1 MPATMTAP
9 RDRTHIELVTI
20 YEISKLLTA
29 SLDVSRTL
37 REALNVLVQHMG
49 FRRAMIVLENERGDA
64 LDLVAAVGLSADEWD
79 GGHYESGEG
88 VIGRVFASGS
98 PVVIADIRQ
107 EPLYLNRT
115 GSLPAAGEEEVI
127 AFVGVPMR
135 TSGELVGVL
144 SIDRP
149 ANARGEFSRDV
160 RLLFMVANLIGQT
173 VALQRLV
180 VDERERLMLQSKRA
194 RREVPR
200 TRFRL
205 NNVVGASRVM
215 QDVFAQ
221 VHQVAPAR
229 STVLLRGESGTGKE
243 VIARAIHELS
253 PRRAGPFIKLNCA
266 ALSESLLES
275 ELFGHEKGA
284 FTGAANER
292 KGRFE
297 LANGGTL
304 FLDEIGD
311 VSPSFQ
317 TKLLRVLQE
326 REFERVGGSR
336 PIKVDVR
343 LVCATNRN
351 LEQMVSAET
360 FRADLYF
367 RINVVS
373 IFLPPL
379 RERREDIPALV
390 KHFLDRFNAEN
401 ARQLTIGA
409 GAQEM
414 LLRCYWPG
422 NVRELENCI
431 ERGAT
436 MALHD
441 ELSVDDFPCTSNRCM
456 TQMLHFTRKDAIP
469 LASAP
474 APVVAHVPDA
484 VETPAP
490 MPAAPV
496 ASGMDSA
503 KPEGE
508 RERLIWAMEQC
519 GWVQARA
526 ARLLRITPRQMG
538 YALQK
543 YDIQV
548 RRF

>member
-1 MPATMTAP
+1 MPATSIPP

-49 FRRAMIVLENERGDA
+49 FRRAMIVLEDDGDG
-64 LDLVAAVGLSADEWD
+64 LDLAAAVGLSADEWD
-79 GGHYESGEG
+79 GGHYHAGEG

-98 PVVIADIRQ
+98 PMVIADIRQ

-115 GSLPAAGEEEVI
+115 GSLTSAGEEVI
-127 AFVGVPMR
+127 AFVGVPVR
-135 TSGELVGVL
+135 TGGEMIGVL
-144 SIDRP
+144 SIDRL

-160 RLLFMVANLIGQT
+160 RLLSMIANLIGQT

-194 RREVPR
+194 RHETPR
-200 TRFRL
+200 ARFRL

-311 VSPSFQ
+311 VSPAFQ

-351 LEQMVSAET
+351 LEQMVTAET

-379 RERREDIPALV
+379 RERREDIPSLV
-390 KHFLDRFNAEN
+390 KHFLDRFNREN
-401 ARQLTIGA
+401 ARQLSIGPA
-409 GAQEM
+409 AQEM

-441 ELSVDDFPCTSNRCM
+441 ELSVEDFPCTSNRCM
-456 TQMLHFTRKDAIP
+456 TQMLHFTRKDALP
-469 LASAP
+469 QTALPTALASP
-474 APVVAHVPDA
+474 L
-484 VETPAP
+484 
-490 MPAAPV
+490 PAAAEVPAV
-496 ASGMDSA
+496 TEDGHAVSGDGA